1 MAPSIRALLR
11 VPSRHGVYEQRLIG
25 NDVPGFRGCD
35 VRSRRGFIAGGVTAA
50 PQTQFWSMRET
61 YSGSVTLSSIKIL
74 GFHLSKKCLEQRGL
88 AGEFDR
94 LSASF
99 SCPVAARF
107 FS

>member
-1 MAPSIRALLR
+1 MM
-11 VPSRHGVYEQRLIG
+11 
-25 NDVPGFRGCD
+25 FRDFGAAMSG
-35 VRSRRGFIAGGVTAA
+35 RGGVLLPAPATAP

-94 LSASF
+94 LSASL